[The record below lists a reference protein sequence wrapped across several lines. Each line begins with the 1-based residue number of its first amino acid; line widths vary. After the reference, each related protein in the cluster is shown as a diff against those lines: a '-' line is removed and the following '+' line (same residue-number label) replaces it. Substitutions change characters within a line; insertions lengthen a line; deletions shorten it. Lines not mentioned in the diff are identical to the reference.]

1 MKIMWMKMT
10 SFISKSKQGYL
21 VIMNSLIVWVI
32 SFGAIGLLSQCEG
45 YDVELKEEHTSCPIM
60 VEDRDGD
67 CSLNAEDAFP
77 DDPIE
82 SKDTDSDGIGDNA
95 DFDDDGDLVQSM
107 G

>member
-1 MKIMWMKMT
+1 
-10 SFISKSKQGYL
+10 
-21 VIMNSLIVWVI
+21 
-32 SFGAIGLLSQCEG
+32 
-45 YDVELKEEHTSCPIM
+45 M